1 MSRLRLLS
9 VIISVTFLAVFLLPA
24 SQQAYT
30 QAVLPDEIRFVGGPD
45 VLLAGGNN
53 YTIDLQ
59 LMLKG
64 TNYSGNNFGIYFQ
77 TSNHSLIDILP
88 GSSQVSGTDGRASY
102 NITTG
107 QGFGNVTITATL
119 LSPDGSIRSAKT
131 YLVTAYGNVQGSV
144 VDASG
149 NGIAGATVTL
159 YSIENGEKG
168 SALSVAGNPATAS
181 EQGAYDFEN
190 VPYGAYVLEAV
201 IDGSNASLNLTV
213 PHPAGAADLTIPGY
227 IASTPTPSP
236 TPTPV
241 PSEEPSP
248 TVTPVPASPTP
259 AGKTPTGDTTKQ
271 LMWIG
276 GIALVLAVIIIGV
289 QLLRQRKSKK

>member
-1 MSRLRLLS
+1 
-9 VIISVTFLAVFLLPA
+9 
-24 SQQAYT
+24 QAYT
-30 QAVLPDEIRFVGGPD
+30 QAVLPDEIKFVDGPD

-77 TSNHSLIDILP
+77 TSNTLLVDIP
-88 GSSQVSGTDGRASY
+88 PVSSIVSGADGRASY

-107 QGFGNVTITATL
+107 QGFGNVTITVAL
-119 LSPDGSIRSAKT
+119 MSPDGNIRSAKT
-131 YLVTAYGNVQGSV
+131 YLVTAYGNVSGTV

-149 NGIAGATVTL
+149 NVIPDATVTL
-159 YSIENGEKG
+159 YPLENGEKG
-168 SALSVAGNPATAS
+168 SALPVAGNPFTTS
-181 EQGAYDFEN
+181 EHGGYEIEN
-190 VPYGAYVLEAV
+190 VPYGAYVVEAV
-201 IDGSNASLNLTV
+201 IDGYNASTNLTV
-213 PHPAGAADLTIPGY
+213 PHPTGGIDLTIAGY
-227 IASTPTPSP
+227 VAATPTPSP

-276 GIALVLAVIIIGV
+276 GVALVLTVIIIGV
-289 QLLRQRKSKK
+289 QLLRQRKPKK